1 MVPATSDEEEGVSVL
16 GAEAEETDG
25 AETSGGVGDEHKRVA
40 GVADGED
47 GCAGECVRDL
57 VGPEREGLSG
67 TTGPR
72 RARDGEARGEVGE

>member
-1 MVPATSDEEEGVSVL
+1 MIL

-25 AETSGGVGDEHKRVA
+25 AETSGGVGDEHERVA

-57 VGPEREGLSG
+57 VVPERHYRAPASAG
-67 TTGPR
+67 R
-72 RARDGEARGEVGE
+72 RSER